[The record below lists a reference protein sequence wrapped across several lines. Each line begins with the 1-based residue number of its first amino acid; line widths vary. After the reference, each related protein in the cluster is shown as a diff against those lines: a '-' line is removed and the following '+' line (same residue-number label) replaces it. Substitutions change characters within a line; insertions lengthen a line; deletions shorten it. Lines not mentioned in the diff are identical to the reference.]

1 MRVLE
6 YAHWL
11 VPWLILMLGMYLLV
25 KFGRGYL
32 DKSIFTEHDQKR
44 LVIFRVLM
52 IAQAVTGLTFFAWS
66 GLTVGFPAYRVWHG
80 LIMFMAAVILRLSDL
95 WKNADDSTRYLNN
108 FYVLLASFIVML
120 VGIALVPSTT
130 GR

>member
-1 MRVLE
+1 
-6 YAHWL
+6 
-11 VPWLILMLGMYLLV
+11 
-25 KFGRGYL
+25 
-32 DKSIFTEHDQKR
+32 
-44 LVIFRVLM
+44 
-52 IAQAVTGLTFFAWS
+52 
-66 GLTVGFPAYRVWHG
+66 
-80 LIMFMAAVILRLSDL
+80 VILRLSDL

>member
-1 MRVLE
+1 MHIFVS
-6 YAHWL
+6 AHWL
-11 VPWLILMLGMYLLV
+11 APWLILIIGMYLLV

-32 DKSIFTEHDQKR
+32 DKSVFTDGDQKR
-44 LVIFRVLM
+44 LVIFRALM
-52 IAQAVTGLTFFAWS
+52 IAQSVTGLIVFAWS
-66 GLTVGFPAYRVWHG
+66 GLTVGFPAYRIWHG
-80 LIMFMAAVILRLSDL
+80 LIMFVAAVILRFSDL

-108 FYVLLASFIVML
+108 FYVLLASFFMML